1 LLIPQLIETETEGQK
16 SGGQPLSGPPRLTMY
31 KNTAMMYKYARRS
44 LSSPCPGAAF
54 GNHAAGHKFAE
65 NILDFVFARNG
76 RPL

>member
-1 LLIPQLIETETEGQK
+1 
-16 SGGQPLSGPPRLTMY
+16 
-31 KNTAMMYKYARRS
+31 MMYKYARRS